1 MQEELLLACDEVKT
15 AGELMQK
22 SADAFSHDTSR
33 SDKREA
39 MKEASRELLMTVVRL
54 MVIADAVDVSKLFK
68 VSSRVSQYCIERV
81 SREKT
86 FMNFVV

>member
-1 MQEELLLACDEVKT
+1 
-15 AGELMQK
+15 MQK
-22 SADAFSHDTSR
+22 AADAFAHDTSR

-68 VSSRVSQYCIERV
+68 VSSRVSQYCMEG
-81 SREKT
+81 
-86 FMNFVV
+86 NFRGR

>member
-1 MQEELLLACDEVKT
+1 
-15 AGELMQK
+15 MQK
-22 SADAFSHDTSR
+22 AADAFAHDTSR

-68 VSSRVSQYCIERV
+68 VSSRVR
-81 SREKT
+81 
-86 FMNFVV
+86 

>member
-1 MQEELLLACDEVKT
+1 
-15 AGELMQK
+15 MQK
-22 SADAFSHDTSR
+22 VADAFAHDTSR

-68 VSSRVSQYCIERV
+68 VSSRVSQYRMEG
-81 SREKT
+81 
-86 FMNFVV
+86 NFRGRKLS